1 MIHTI
6 ILIVLIYAA
15 ARALLRRTHATSDI
29 RGTIN
34 LTPSPNH
41 AAILAGAVAA
51 AEAAHYARLSE
62 PSPFDDMLA
71 RMITVEEPYQ
81 AKLARRELQ
90 RSKVARAGLMDYYP
104 SHLKQEDLK

>member
-1 MIHTI
+1 MNTI

-41 AAILAGAVAA
+41 AAILAGARAA
-51 AEAAHYARLSE
+51 GQAAINARLRE
-62 PSPFDDMLA
+62 PNELSDALA
-71 RMITVEEPYQ
+71 RMITVEEPFQ
-81 AKLARRELQ
+81 AKLARLKLQ
-90 RSKVARAGLMDYYP
+90 RKAAARAALADYYP
-104 SHLKQEDLK
+104 ANLETGESK